1 MEQARADASRIVA
14 EARKAA
20 ESEADLAAQRVKDH
34 LREEVAQLAVA
45 GAARILRR
53 EVDARAHAQLLADLK
68 TELR

>member
-1 MEQARADASRIVA
+1 
-14 EARKAA
+14 
-20 ESEADLAAQRVKDH
+20 
-34 LREEVAQLAVA
+34 LAVA